1 MRIFATSH
9 EPIDGNGTHYSFSP
23 IEIDEPDQPHA
34 RRTASLR
41 DGVDDQIATAGYGPD
56 TLKRG
61 GVPNSYSVPLSWRKL
76 SYSAGQKR
84 ILCGLTGTA
93 LPGRCLAI
101 LGSSGAGKTTFLNAI
116 CDRLASGGGLRLS
129 GRRQLGDCEFERHF
143 RKAMGFVTQDDIIS
157 PLSTPYDALW
167 FSLRTRRGTNCAETE
182 ERVQEALDVLRLRH
196 CRDTKVGVPG
206 LEAGLSG
213 GERKRCSIGIEL
225 ICDPKI
231 LLLDEP
237 TSGLDSV
244 TSAKVVHLLRQLSR
258 MGRTVIYTIHQPTAE
273 VLSYFDDVM
282 LMTQGRVAYHG
293 TMAASLSYF
302 ESIGFPCPSKYTPS
316 DHYMVLLQDSATSKV
331 LIKRWRKYLKN
342 GPRTPHIAA
351 VRLAKSRRE
360 SSAARFLDMYIAEF
374 GSSPTVQFYELTRRT
389 LREISRDP
397 LYLFSYM
404 AQAIYYAVVVGLIF
418 LNMRANVEGLQDRQ
432 GMLFMTVMNRA
443 LSSTFIMINTFSN
456 VRAVYM
462 REQQAGAYSPM
473 MFFLGRSVAEL
484 PVQIISALVESVI
497 LYWMVGLHRGAG
509 SFFHYLGVILLLSQ
523 VATGLG
529 FAISTSSPSLIVA
542 SAIAPLTLIPLS
554 LGGGLFASTD
564 RLRPYWYWLEKL
576 SFMRHAYILVL
587 RNELYNLH
595 NITCDNY
602 RKGDGYCINQPRDG
616 RTVLRLLGFDG
627 DPQSASV
634 YMWLSLAILFFLFRA
649 VSVIALG
656 FAGRSKVG

>member
-1 MRIFATSH
+1 MPR
-9 EPIDGNGTHYSFSP
+9 EIDQRVESDPPNNLLVP
-23 IEIDEPDQPHA
+23 IEVDDPDALGA
-34 RRTASLR
+34 RRAGSLSDGANDLSPTA
-41 DGVDDQIATAGYGPD
+41 DCGAGA
-56 TLKRG
+56 LKRG
-61 GVPNSYSVPLSWRKL
+61 SVPNSYSLPLSWRNL
-76 SYSAGQKR
+76 TYSAGQKR

-116 CDRLASGGGLRLS
+116 CDRLASGGGLKLS

-167 FSLRTRRGTNCAETE
+167 FSLRTRRGTSRAETE

-196 CRDTKVGVPG
+196 CRDTKVGIPG

-258 MGRTVIYTIHQPTAE
+258 MGRTVVYTIHQPTAE

-331 LIKRWRKYLKN
+331 LIKRWHKYLKN
-342 GPRTPHIAA
+342 GPRTPHSAA
-351 VRLAKSRRE
+351 VHLAKSRSE
-360 SSAARFLDMYIAEF
+360 SSAARFLDAYIVQF
-374 GSSPTVQFYELTRRT
+374 GSSPVVQFCEVTRRT
-389 LREISRDP
+389 VMEISRNS

-404 AQAIYYAVVVGLIF
+404 AQAIFFAVVVGLIF
-418 LNMRANVEGLQDRQ
+418 LNVRSNVEGVQDRQ

-443 LSSTFIMINTFSN
+443 LSSTFIMINTFNN

-462 REQQAGAYSPM
+462 REQQAGAYSPL

-484 PVQIISALVESVI
+484 PVQIVAVLVESII
-497 LYWMVGLHRGAG
+497 LYWMVGLHRDAG
-509 SFFHYLGVILLLSQ
+509 SFFHYVGVILLLSQ

-529 FAISTSSPSLIVA
+529 FAISTSCPSLIVA
-542 SAIAPLTLIPLS
+542 SAITPLILMPLAI
-554 LGGGLFASTD
+554 GGGLFASTD

-587 RNELYNLH
+587 RNELNNVH

-602 RKGDGYCINQPRDG
+602 RKGDEYCINQPRDG

-634 YMWLSLAILFFLFRA
+634 YMWVSLAILFALFRIISV
-649 VSVIALG
+649 VSLT